1 MYLPPAEPQKA
12 AEHRPPFSTGSEMPL
27 PRALGVC
34 GEEEGE
40 LGFDVVRGSLRC
52 VEPGW
57 SRHMGGGLSQ
67 SREFVDVNS
76 VGAAVCKR
84 EQVFITEERSSLM
97 SSVEVSLKE
106 R

>member
-57 SRHMGGGLSQ
+57 RPEQRICSRDSTVRPVW
-67 SREFVDVNS
+67 SDDNS
-76 VGAAVCKR
+76 VQGTP
-84 EQVFITEERSSLM
+84 FNIN
-97 SSVEVSLKE
+97 
-106 R
+106 